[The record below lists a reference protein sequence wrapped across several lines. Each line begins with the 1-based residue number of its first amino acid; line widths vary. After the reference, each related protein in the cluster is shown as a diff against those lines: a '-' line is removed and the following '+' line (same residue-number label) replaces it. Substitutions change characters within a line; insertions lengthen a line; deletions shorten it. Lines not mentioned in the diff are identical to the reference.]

1 MRGRGP
7 HARRSFGLYPR
18 VGVVRVL
25 RRAVG
30 IFTTAIF
37 FCAFTILVLEQIGL
51 NFFEL
56 YYILHGFLTLFP
68 RPMNIYR
75 YGCCVEPRRA
85 RLVVGQSKPT
95 SDGRAPVEL
104 WAGPPAASPSSGGS
118 RQPTSSGSRARRVS
132 ILLSSTEHINFML
145 FNFIKSRILFIF
157 INIYMI
163 KFCIEEE
170 EEVCVQGFGS
180 WVAL

>member
-1 MRGRGP
+1 M
-7 HARRSFGLYPR
+7 
-18 VGVVRVL
+18 
-25 RRAVG
+25 
-30 IFTTAIF
+30 
-37 FCAFTILVLEQIGL
+37 

-68 RPMNIYR
+68 RPMQTHPHRPRLVVSHSTCPPLSSSPHAHSFVIGPAVIKHTHIYR

-157 INIYMI
+157 INIYII
-163 KFCIEEE
+163 KFCIE